1 MCHERASTKTRNPP
15 APYLDEIQA
24 SRIARAFKAIADPTR
39 LRLIAAIL
47 NEERCV
53 HELCDEL
60 KLEQSVVSHQLRVLR
75 DQNLVRHRKDGRHVY
90 YVLDDVHVR
99 QLFTVALDHV
109 AHAPRGA
116 RP

>member
-1 MCHERASTKTRNPP
+1 MRGASTKTRNPP